1 MNKLYKTPYFDK
13 IKWILEYF
21 DKLNLTPNEAM
32 VLVLIEFA
40 HESGYK
46 DTIEFIST
54 KMNLKLEDVDSI
66 LSGLVSKQYITLNEG
81 GYSFNID
88 NVFEFDPSK
97 YEIINNQDVFQIFEE
112 FLNRP
117 LTGDELN
124 KISNLVN
131 EYGEDTV
138 IDALRKAEA
147 YDKHSISYI
156 ESVLLNE
163 AKSFKTNN

>member
-1 MNKLYKTPYFDK
+1 MEKIYKTPYFNK
-13 IKWILEYF
+13 IKWMLEYF
-21 DKLNLTPNEAM
+21 DKLNLTSNETM
-32 VLVLIEFA
+32 VLILIEYA
-40 HESGYK
+40 HEAGYK
-46 DTIEFIST
+46 DSIDYLAA
-54 KMNLKLEDVDSI
+54 KLKININELDGI
-66 LSGLVSKQYITLNEG
+66 LSDLLKKQYITMNEG
-81 GYSFNID
+81 GYNFNIN

-97 YEIINNQDVFQIFEE
+97 YEVINNQDVFQIFEE

-117 LTGDELN
+117 LSGDELN

-147 YDKHSISYI
+147 YDKHSISYV

-163 AKSFKTNN
+163 AKSFKTDN